1 LKEFFTEHVIAL
13 LDKDGKF
20 GFYNGL
26 GADRQV
32 CYDVYTKVVELDLF
46 DAGLDVEWTDIAVPD
61 LKSRD
66 EWNGVR
72 YPYWGSIETYRLPT
86 CKFVG

>member
-1 LKEFFTEHVIAL
+1 
-13 LDKDGKF
+13 
-20 GFYNGL
+20 
-26 GADRQV
+26 
-32 CYDVYTKVVELDLF
+32 VVELDLF

-72 YPYWGSIETYRLPT
+72 YPYWGSTETYRLPT